1 MTDLLTALAVVFL
14 AELGDKTQ
22 LVVVTAGAKQSAWRL
37 LLALS
42 VVIAAMQG
50 LSVTIGAAVG
60 EMVGDRAAAIG
71 SGVLFCAFA
80 VWTWR
85 EAGRDQ
91 GGDAVARGGLAA
103 VVGAFVLAELGDK
116 STLASA
122 SLAADRGVL
131 AVWIG
136 GTIGFIGATSVAL
149 TAGRLLT
156 RRVSARTL
164 ARAGAVAFAVVG
176 VVRLVAAVGSSG

>member
-1 MTDLLTALAVVFL
+1 LADLLTALAVVFL

-22 LVVVTAGAKQSAWRL
+22 LVLLTAGTKQPVWRL
-37 LLALS
+37 LAALS
-42 VVIAAMQG
+42 IAIAALQG

-60 EMVGDRAAAIG
+60 DMVGDRTAAIG
-71 SGVLFCAFA
+71 SGILFCAFA

-85 EAGRDQ
+85 EAGRDH
-91 GGDAVARGGLAA
+91 GGSAAARGGLAA

-122 SLAADRGVL
+122 SLAADRGML

-136 GTIGFIGATSVAL
+136 GTIGFIAATAVAL
-149 TAGRLLT
+149 TAGRALA
-156 RRVSARTL
+156 RRVSPRTL
-164 ARAGAVAFAVVG
+164 GRAGAVAFALVG
-176 VVRLVAAVGSSG
+176 IGTLVAAVGSSG